1 MARYLAEPDAVG
13 IKFVEV
19 MRALADPVRLRMLL
33 VLADGEY
40 HPCFPEEF
48 LVGVHKSTLSHH
60 FRVLR
65 EAGITRTRLEGRNYF
80 VQLRREDLDAR
91 FSGLLDAVL
100 GGARELGMTDAPDAA
115 DARSVAA
122 DGLGNDV

>member
-1 MARYLAEPDAVG
+1 MARYLTEPDAGDV
-13 IKFVEV
+13 KFTEV
-19 MRALADPVRLRMLL
+19 MRALADPVRLRMLA

-40 HPCFPEEF
+40 HPCWPEEF

-80 VQLRREDLDAR
+80 IQLRKEEVDAR
-91 FSGLLDAVL
+91 FPGLLDAVL
-100 GGARELGMTDAPDAA
+100 NGAREPEPTDT
-115 DARSVAA
+115 
-122 DGLGNDV
+122 

>member
-1 MARYLAEPDAVG
+1 
-13 IKFVEV
+13 